1 MTSSK
6 DPTVLSYRVTGPDV
20 DLATED
26 VRDSQGRRIT
36 EDYARR
42 AADYDPARVRRG
54 RRSLTGGSTHSPRV
68 SFCVP
73 ESLRAAV
80 EQATEREGKSVSELA
95 REALEQ
101 YLAS

>member
-1 MTSSK
+1 MTSPKKPPPSR
-6 DPTVLSYRVTGPDV
+6 YRVTEPDV

-26 VRDSQGRRIT
+26 VRDSKGRRVT

-42 AADYDPARVRRG
+42 AAEYDPAAVRRG

-68 SFCVP
+68 SFRVP
-73 ESLRAAV
+73 ESLRTAA
-80 EQATEREGKSVSELA
+80 EQAAAREGKSVSELA

>member
-1 MTSSK
+1 MSS
-6 DPTVLSYRVTGPDV
+6 PTKPPQNRYRVTGPDV

-26 VRDSQGRRIT
+26 VRDSKGQRIT
-36 EDYARR
+36 EDYDRR
-42 AADYDPARVRRG
+42 AAEYDPAAVRRG

-68 SFCVP
+68 SFRVP
-73 ESLRAAV
+73 ESLRTAA
-80 EQATEREGKSVSELA
+80 EEAAAREGKSVSELA